1 MRFLRAALAL
11 SAFLAFAPSAHAIM
25 PTLPKNLP
33 SLPKAGKI
41 ALGAETSPPLGFIF
55 YCARDRSVC
64 APRKGRSIAVGK
76 DGRVE
81 MGPAVAEAILTVNRA
96 VNREIRPVAEAANS
110 PDNWQANVSA
120 GDCEDYAL
128 TKQQRLLRAGWPSSA
143 VLIAKVR
150 MRDGLY
156 HAILIARTSAGDY
169 VLDNMTDEI
178 RAWNGVPYRY
188 IGVQSPA
195 NPNVW
200 RTT

>member
-1 MRFLRAALAL
+1 MRFFRAALAL
-11 SAFLAFAPSAHAIM
+11 SAFLAFAPSAHALM

-55 YCARDRSVC
+55 YCARDRSAC
-64 APRKGRSIAVGK
+64 APRKSRSVTVGK

-81 MGPAVAEAILTVNRA
+81 MTPAVAEAILTVNRA
-96 VNREIRPVAEAANS
+96 VNREIRPVAESSSA

-120 GDCEDYAL
+120 GDCQDYAL

-156 HAILIARTSAGDY
+156 HAILVARTSAGDY

-178 RAWNGVPYRY
+178 RPWNGVPYRY

-195 NPNVW
+195 DPNVW

>member
-1 MRFLRAALAL
+1 MRILRAALAL
-11 SAFLAFAPSAHAIM
+11 SAFLALAPSAHALM

-33 SLPKAGKI
+33 TLPKAGKI
-41 ALGAETSPPLGFIF
+41 ALGAETSPPLGFVF
-55 YCARDRSVC
+55 YCARDRSAC
-64 APRKGRSIAVGK
+64 APRKAKSVSVTK

-81 MGPAVAEAILTVNRA
+81 MEAAIAEAIVTVNLA
-96 VNREIRPVAEAANS
+96 VNRQIRPVSEAAGS
-110 PDNWQANVSA
+110 PDNWQANVSS

-128 TKQQRLLRAGWPSSA
+128 TKQQRLLKAGWPSSA
-143 VLIAKVR
+143 LLIAKVR

-178 RAWNGVPYRY
+178 RSWNAVPYRY

-195 NPNVW
+195 NPSVW
-200 RTT
+200 RTV